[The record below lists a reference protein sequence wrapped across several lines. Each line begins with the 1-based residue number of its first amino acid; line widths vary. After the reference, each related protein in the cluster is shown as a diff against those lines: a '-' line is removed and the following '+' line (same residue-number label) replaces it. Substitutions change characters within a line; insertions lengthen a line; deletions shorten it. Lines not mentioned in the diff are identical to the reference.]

1 MALRTSAKTILSSL
15 ARNAPHNGITAGGIV
30 GSLKNSSG
38 EYTSPPSISGEK
50 RGHLTHERRY
60 PHERLPSRPGS
71 SAQSRASGVA
81 DAGTSSRRLGPI
93 RLLLF
98 LEAKWLSAALEGAG
112 GRAPARV
119 RTVLLALAYNLEL
132 ETAVLTHVDLP
143 QFHLVTV
150 GHVRLSTFVRS
161 LGDLAVGQP

>member
-1 MALRTSAKTILSSL
+1 
-15 ARNAPHNGITAGGIV
+15 
-30 GSLKNSSG
+30 
-38 EYTSPPSISGEK
+38 
-50 RGHLTHERRY
+50 
-60 PHERLPSRPGS
+60 
-71 SAQSRASGVA
+71 
-81 DAGTSSRRLGPI
+81 RLGPI